1 MMNPPAQDSGF
12 SVIPQ
17 LGSSFDIFLCPAEWL
32 LLALACSNP
41 HNQGTQPCWMAG
53 QALITILTDKTIQA
67 CLSCSPVRSYMK
79 VTSMT
84 ELSTFRHG
92 IPTQATVSENFE
104 MMILSKSSSLEY
116 EPRSLT
122 IISYFEYK
130 VNGIYRDDPRTLKM
144 YFLVS
149 KFINRSKVL

>member
-1 MMNPPAQDSGF
+1 
-12 SVIPQ
+12 
-17 LGSSFDIFLCPAEWL
+17 
-32 LLALACSNP
+32 
-41 HNQGTQPCWMAG
+41 
-53 QALITILTDKTIQA
+53 
-67 CLSCSPVRSYMK
+67 MK
-79 VTSMT
+79 VTSVT
-84 ELSTFRHG
+84 ELFTFFGHG

-130 VNGIYRDDPRTLKM
+130 VTGIYRDDPKTLKM

>member
-1 MMNPPAQDSGF
+1 
-12 SVIPQ
+12 
-17 LGSSFDIFLCPAEWL
+17 
-32 LLALACSNP
+32 
-41 HNQGTQPCWMAG
+41 
-53 QALITILTDKTIQA
+53 
-67 CLSCSPVRSYMK
+67 MK